1 MNYHI
6 ENTKP
11 MVFGFLYSLVDG
23 LKLSTAFSYVDNL
36 YVNNNYITFLDYIL
50 IFFYFQNALY
60 VFILNKVMR
69 IPLHRCDRFSS
80 EE

>member
-36 YVNNNYITFLDYIL
+36 YVNNNYITFLDYKYSDFL
-50 IFFYFQNALY
+50 LFPECSLCVHFKQSYEN
-60 VFILNKVMR
+60 
-69 IPLHRCDRFSS
+69 SS
-80 EE
+80 TPV

>member
-11 MVFGFLYSLVDG
+11 IIFGGFYTLVDG
-23 LKLSTAFSYVDNL
+23 LKLSTVLSYVDNF

-50 IFFYFQNALY
+50 ISFSFQNALY

>member
-11 MVFGFLYSLVDG
+11 MVFGFFYSLVDG

-36 YVNNNYITFLDYIL
+36 YVNNNYITFLDYKYSDFL
-50 IFFYFQNALY
+50 LFPECCLCVHFKQSYEN
-60 VFILNKVMR
+60 
-69 IPLHRCDRFSS
+69 SS
-80 EE
+80 TPV